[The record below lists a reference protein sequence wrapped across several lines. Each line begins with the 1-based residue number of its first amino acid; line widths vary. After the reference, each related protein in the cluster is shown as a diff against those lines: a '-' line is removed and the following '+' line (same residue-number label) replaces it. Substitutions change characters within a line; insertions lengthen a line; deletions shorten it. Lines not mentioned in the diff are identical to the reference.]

1 MNITSLTERYFE
13 KVKTDEK
20 STVLFKN
27 LFKNGAYAVLKEIN
41 RLNFPA
47 FTLLYDNDLSKQGFV
62 NMLLNMMVDKED
74 SSFGK
79 GIHYIEYK
87 AYHEGEPS
95 VKRIYEDNDK
105 NWMLVQLK
113 NGKFDVAK
121 NVWLDDKKE
130 TSVWKNQDGKVL
142 DNVLNWRPIYPN
154 GEV

>member
-20 STVLFKN
+20 STVLFKD
-27 LFKNGAYAVLKEIN
+27 LFKSGAYAVLKEIN

-47 FTLLYDNDLSKQGFV
+47 FTLLDDNDLSKQGFV

-79 GIHYIEYK
+79 DIHYTEYK
-87 AYHEGEPS
+87 AYHTGEPS
-95 VKRIYEDNDK
+95 LKRIYEDNDK
-105 NWMLVQLK
+105 NWMLVQLE
-113 NGKFDVAK
+113 NGRFDVAK